1 MALTLTVD
9 PIFIPASDDPSFQD
23 VFQRVMNDLIFRI
36 HQDLRNILVANQGG
50 QVTLASGT
58 KAVTFD
64 TELSN
69 TNYYITFG
77 PDTTGE
83 TLKWSSKTTTGFT
96 ITSSS
101 GSSTIKVD
109 WHIHQKLE

>member
-1 MALTLTVD
+1 MALTVTTD
-9 PIFIPASDDPSFQD
+9 PIFIPKVDDDTFQD
-23 VFQRVMNDLIFRI
+23 VFQRVMNDLIFRV
-36 HQDLRNILVANQGG
+36 HQDLRNLQVANQGG
-50 QVTLASGT
+50 QVTLSSGT
-58 KAVTFD
+58 AAVTFD
-64 TELSN
+64 VELPT

-83 TLKWSSKTTTGFT
+83 TIKWSSKATTGFT

-101 GSSTIKVD
+101 GSSSAKVD